1 MTEHSNAIKILS
13 ADADHYRIGG
23 YGVLYG
29 GRDLDGETFS
39 ADTDYNLN
47 LVPHKP
53 VYYDHAQRDIKTPLG
68 YVVNTTSDD
77 EGIWVEA
84 ELSRSSQYIDR
95 VMALVTAGRLG
106 WSSGSVAHLAQR
118 ESGVIKHWPIVEFS
132 LTPTPAEPRTLGV
145 RELKNMD
152 LGEAV
157 ESLLARVAQESDATA
172 DSAIPSE
179 PTTQIQEEE
188 MNMSEEIRNTAAVEP
203 QADAVLDA
211 IKSLAA
217 QVAAQNEELKAI
229 KAAEANIPANNPGVA
244 PAVIVDTD
252 HWRYDNIENDEL
264 AIMAGVLGAAKADGR
279 SKRGYSAAAAK
290 ALAMRLDSD
299 EARRDEWARVA
310 NQSVKSAGIKAN
322 EISQSTLANYGD
334 EWIGVA
340 YSGALWQKVREATFL
355 IDLLPQIEFPA
366 GAESL
371 VIPLEGA
378 DPTWYKVA
386 QAASLTSNPGGIPTN
401 TVTASQMGTS
411 NQTMSLAKMGARV
424 LWTGELEED
433 AILPYVAELR
443 RQLAVSGAETLE
455 HVLLDGDTATGAT
468 TNINDIAGTPGGSE
482 AFLMFD
488 GIRKLPLVTLTA
500 NSRDGGALDIED
512 YLETVKLMGAGG
524 ISGYD
529 QQRVAFIVDRHTMYK
544 TLTLKEVKTR
554 DVFGG
559 ATIEGGRV
567 ASIWGY
573 PVYMSGQVARLGG
586 GKTNASGKVDLDTVD
601 NNTKGQIIAVR
612 PDRWRFGW
620 RRRMT
625 IETTRVPAAD
635 STEIVAL
642 MRVGFKHSVAD
653 DAAAISYNLTV

>member
-1 MTEHSNAIKILS
+1 MGDRTNAVKVLS
-13 ADADHYRIGG
+13 ATADTYRVGG
-23 YGVLYG
+23 YGVLFG
-29 GRDLDGETFS
+29 GTDLDGETFQP
-39 ADTDYNLN
+39 DTDYNLD
-47 LVPHKP
+47 LVQRKP
-53 VYYDHAQRDIKTPLG
+53 VYYDHAQRDVKTPLG
-68 YVVNTTSDD
+68 TVVNHSTDD
-77 EGIWVEA
+77 AGIWVEA
-84 ELSRSSQYIDR
+84 ELSRSHQYVDR
-95 VMALVTAGRLG
+95 VMALVNAGRLG

-118 ESGVIKHWPIVEFS
+118 EGGVIKSWPIVEFS

-145 RELKNMD
+145 RELKSMD

-157 ESLLARVAQESDATA
+157 ESLLAEVDQESDAAT
-172 DSAIPSE
+172 DSEPVSE
-179 PTTQIQEEE
+179 PTSNTQGEVDMTDEVK
-188 MNMSEEIRNTAAVEP
+188 TATDTS
-203 QADAVLDA
+203 QADALLEA
-211 IKSLAA
+211 IKGLAA
-217 QVAAQNEELKAI
+217 QVAAQNDELKAI
-229 KAAEANIPANNPGVA
+229 KAAEAKTPANNPGVA

-252 HWRYDNIENDEL
+252 HWKYDNIENDEL

-279 SKRGYSAAAAK
+279 SKRGYSPSAAK
-290 ALAMRLDSD
+290 ALAMRLESD
-299 EARRDEWARVA
+299 EARKDEWARVA

-322 EISQSTLANYGD
+322 EISQSTLASYGD

-355 IDLLPQIEFPA
+355 INLLPQIEFPA

-378 DPTWYKVA
+378 DPVWYKVA
-386 QAASLTSNPGGIPTN
+386 QAASLSSNPGGIPTN
-401 TVTASQMGTS
+401 TVTASQMGTN
-411 NQTMSLAKMGARV
+411 NQTMTLSKMGARV

-586 GKTNASGKVDLDTVD
+586 GKTNSAGKVDLDTVA
-601 NNTKGQIIAVR
+601 NNAKGQIIAVR

>member
-1 MTEHSNAIKILS
+1 MGDRTNAVKVLS
-13 ADADHYRIGG
+13 ATADTYRVGG
-23 YGVLYG
+23 YGVLFG
-29 GRDLDGETFS
+29 GTDLDGETFQP
-39 ADTDYNLN
+39 DTDYNLD
-47 LVPHKP
+47 LVQRKP
-53 VYYDHAQRDIKTPLG
+53 VYYDHAQRDVKTPLG
-68 YVVNTTSDD
+68 TVVNHSTDD
-77 EGIWVEA
+77 AGIWVEA
-84 ELSRSSQYIDR
+84 ELSRSHQYVDR
-95 VMALVTAGRLG
+95 VMALVNAGRLG

-118 ESGVIKHWPIVEFS
+118 EGGVIKSWPIVEFS

-145 RELKNMD
+145 RELKSMD

-157 ESLLARVAQESDATA
+157 ESLLAEVAQESDAAT
-172 DSAIPSE
+172 DSEPASE
-179 PTTQIQEEE
+179 PTSNTQGEADMTEEVK
-188 MNMSEEIRNTAAVEP
+188 TATDTS
-203 QADAVLDA
+203 QADALLEA
-211 IKSLAA
+211 IKGLAA
-217 QVAAQNEELKAI
+217 QVAAQNDELKAI
-229 KAAEANIPANNPGVA
+229 KAAEAKTPANNPGVA

-252 HWRYDNIENDEL
+252 HWKYDNIENDEL

-279 SKRGYSAAAAK
+279 SKRGYSPSAAK
-290 ALAMRLDSD
+290 ALAMRLESD
-299 EARRDEWARVA
+299 EARKDEWARVA

-322 EISQSTLANYGD
+322 EISQSTLASYGD

-355 IDLLPQIEFPA
+355 INLLPQIEFPA

-378 DPTWYKVA
+378 DPVWYKVA
-386 QAASLTSNPGGIPTN
+386 QAASLSSNPGGIPTN
-401 TVTASQMGTS
+401 TVTASQMGTN
-411 NQTMSLAKMGARV
+411 NQTMTLSKMGARV

-586 GKTNASGKVDLDTVD
+586 GKTNSAGKVDLDTVA
-601 NNTKGQIIAVR
+601 NNAKGQIIAVR

>member
-1 MTEHSNAIKILS
+1 MGDRTNAVKVLS
-13 ADADHYRIGG
+13 ATADTYRVGG
-23 YGVLYG
+23 YGVLFG
-29 GRDLDGETFS
+29 GTDLDGETFQP
-39 ADTDYNLN
+39 DTDYNLD
-47 LVPHKP
+47 LVQRKP
-53 VYYDHAQRDIKTPLG
+53 VYYDHAQRDVKTPLG
-68 YVVNTTSDD
+68 TVVNHSTDD
-77 EGIWVEA
+77 AGIWVEA
-84 ELSRSSQYIDR
+84 ELSRSHQYVDR
-95 VMALVTAGRLG
+95 VMALVNAGRLG

-118 ESGVIKHWPIVEFS
+118 EGGVIKSWPIVEFS

-145 RELKNMD
+145 RELKSMD

-157 ESLLARVAQESDATA
+157 ESLLAEVAQESDAAT
-172 DSAIPSE
+172 DSEPASE
-179 PTTQIQEEE
+179 PTSNTQGEADMTDEVK
-188 MNMSEEIRNTAAVEP
+188 TATDTS
-203 QADAVLDA
+203 QADALLEA
-211 IKSLAA
+211 IKGLAA
-217 QVAAQNEELKAI
+217 QVAAQNDELKAI
-229 KAAEANIPANNPGVA
+229 KAAEAKTPANNPGVA

-252 HWRYDNIENDEL
+252 HWKYDNIENDEL

-279 SKRGYSAAAAK
+279 SKRGYSPSAAK
-290 ALAMRLDSD
+290 ALAMRLESD
-299 EARRDEWARVA
+299 EARKDEWARVA

-322 EISQSTLANYGD
+322 EISQSTLASYGD

-355 IDLLPQIEFPA
+355 INLLPQIEFPA

-378 DPTWYKVA
+378 DPVWYKVA
-386 QAASLTSNPGGIPTN
+386 QAASLSSNPGGIPTN
-401 TVTASQMGTS
+401 TVTASQMGTN
-411 NQTMSLAKMGARV
+411 NQTMTLSKMGARV

-529 QQRVAFIVDRHTMYK
+529 QQRVALIVDRHTMYK

-586 GKTNASGKVDLDTVD
+586 GKTNSAGKVDLDTVA
-601 NNTKGQIIAVR
+601 NNAKGQIIAVR

>member
-1 MTEHSNAIKILS
+1 MGDRTNAVKVLS
-13 ADADHYRIGG
+13 ATADTYRVGG
-23 YGVLYG
+23 YGVLFG
-29 GRDLDGETFS
+29 GTDLDGETFQP
-39 ADTDYNLN
+39 DTDYNLD
-47 LVPHKP
+47 LVQRKP
-53 VYYDHAQRDIKTPLG
+53 VYYDHAQRDVKTPLG
-68 YVVNTTSDD
+68 TVVNHSTDD
-77 EGIWVEA
+77 AGIWVEA
-84 ELSRSSQYIDR
+84 ELSRSHQYVDR
-95 VMALVTAGRLG
+95 VMALVNAGRLG

-118 ESGVIKHWPIVEFS
+118 EGGVIKSWPIVEFS

-145 RELKNMD
+145 RELKSMD

-157 ESLLARVAQESDATA
+157 ESLLAEVAQESDAAT
-172 DSAIPSE
+172 DSEPASE
-179 PTTQIQEEE
+179 PTSNTQGEADMTDEVK
-188 MNMSEEIRNTAAVEP
+188 TATDTS
-203 QADAVLDA
+203 QADALLEA
-211 IKSLAA
+211 IKGLAA
-217 QVAAQNEELKAI
+217 QVAAQNDELKAI
-229 KAAEANIPANNPGVA
+229 KAAEAKTPANNPGVA

-252 HWRYDNIENDEL
+252 HWKYDNIENDEL

-279 SKRGYSAAAAK
+279 SKRGYSPSAAK
-290 ALAMRLDSD
+290 ALAMRLESD
-299 EARRDEWARVA
+299 EARKDEWARVA

-322 EISQSTLANYGD
+322 EISQSTLASYGD

-355 IDLLPQIEFPA
+355 INLLPQIEFPA

-378 DPTWYKVA
+378 DPVWYKVA
-386 QAASLTSNPGGIPTN
+386 QAASLSSNPGGIPTN
-401 TVTASQMGTS
+401 TVTASQMGTN
-411 NQTMSLAKMGARV
+411 NQTMTLSKMGARV

-586 GKTNASGKVDLDTVD
+586 GKTNSAGKVDLDTVA
-601 NNTKGQIIAVR
+601 NNAKGQIIAVR

>member
-1 MTEHSNAIKILS
+1 MGDRTNAVKVLS
-13 ADADHYRIGG
+13 ATADTYRVGG
-23 YGVLYG
+23 YGVLFG
-29 GRDLDGETFS
+29 GTDLDGETFQP
-39 ADTDYNLN
+39 DTDYNLD
-47 LVPHKP
+47 LVQRKP
-53 VYYDHAQRDIKTPLG
+53 VYYDHAQRDVKTPLG
-68 YVVNTTSDD
+68 TVVNHSTDD
-77 EGIWVEA
+77 AGIWVEA
-84 ELSRSSQYIDR
+84 ELSRSHQYVDR
-95 VMALVTAGRLG
+95 VMALVNAGRLG

-118 ESGVIKHWPIVEFS
+118 EGGVIKSWPIVEFS

-145 RELKNMD
+145 RELKSMD

-157 ESLLARVAQESDATA
+157 ESLLAEVAQESDAAT
-172 DSAIPSE
+172 DSEPASE
-179 PTTQIQEEE
+179 PTSNTQGEADMTEEVK
-188 MNMSEEIRNTAAVEP
+188 TATDTS
-203 QADAVLDA
+203 QADALLEA
-211 IKSLAA
+211 IKGLAA
-217 QVAAQNEELKAI
+217 QVAAQNDELKAI
-229 KAAEANIPANNPGVA
+229 KAAEAKTPANNPGVA

-252 HWRYDNIENDEL
+252 HWKYDNIENDEL

-279 SKRGYSAAAAK
+279 SKRGYSPSAAK
-290 ALAMRLDSD
+290 ALAMRLESD
-299 EARRDEWARVA
+299 EARKDEWARVA

-322 EISQSTLANYGD
+322 EISQSTLASYGD

-355 IDLLPQIEFPA
+355 INLLPQIEFPA

-378 DPTWYKVA
+378 DPVWYKVA
-386 QAASLTSNPGGIPTN
+386 QAASLSSNPGGIPTN
-401 TVTASQMGTS
+401 TVTASQMGTN
-411 NQTMSLAKMGARV
+411 NQTMTLSKMGARV

-586 GKTNASGKVDLDTVD
+586 GKTNASGKVDLDTVA
-601 NNTKGQIIAVR
+601 NNAKGQIIAVR